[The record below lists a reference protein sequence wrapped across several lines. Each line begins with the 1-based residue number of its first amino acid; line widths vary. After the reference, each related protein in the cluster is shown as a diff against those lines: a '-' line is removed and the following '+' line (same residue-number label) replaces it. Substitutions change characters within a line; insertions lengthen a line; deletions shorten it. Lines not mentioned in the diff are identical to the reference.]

1 MKTIALLGQ
10 PNSGKSTLFNALT
23 GSRQHVGNWPGK
35 TVEKAEGFFSQGE
48 DVYRVI
54 DLPGSYGLTAN
65 SAEEIVTRDFI
76 EHGNPDL
83 VCIIVDASQ
92 LERSLYM
99 LADFAGIKIPVML
112 VLNMMDV
119 AEQKGKKIDV
129 EKLERVLNI
138 PVLGFVAAET
148 ESYPRFFET
157 LDRAVKKTAMMSSE
171 KIREV
176 VEKSAADIDAGNA
189 NGAAESRGV
198 SLIAK
203 IERLLDGMDFGNRDS
218 FWIASKLLEN
228 DSLVKAEVE
237 SAIATDRW
245 NQIKKIL
252 DEKGAEGGLVT
263 GEAKYRF
270 ISDVLRGVSLEK
282 DDVKHLSKFDRIAT
296 HRIWGKLVAFFI
308 LVITLAVSM
317 TIATPVIMG
326 AFAMQGAI
334 APHVN
339 ELCAS
344 FGLWPSVASFI
355 NGVIV
360 DGLAVTIAM
369 ISFVF
374 AILVTFGLMED
385 TGYLARS
392 SFVFDSWLSRL
403 GLHGKAFMPLV
414 SGLACTGGAVCGT
427 RVLDTRG
434 QRLFAMTL
442 LWSIPCGAKVSV
454 VLFLAS
460 VFFGSAAPL
469 FGLVYVAL
477 IFASF
482 WLSAKFFGNRL
493 VPVNERV
500 GMIMELPPY
509 HKPHWKNLMKSVGR
523 NVWQVFKKA
532 IVVIWLISFVFWA
545 VSYSSDGLVTHSL
558 LYRIGGVI
566 EPFTQI
572 FGMRWQLFISYLGG
586 VFSKE
591 ASLGVMSVVF
601 SSTSDAFSLVSR
613 NAAGANLGEMMRA
626 VVSVP
631 EALAFIF
638 ASMFNVPCVLAMGTT
653 YRETHS
659 VKWTAAIAGY
669 YFAISLG
676 LAFIVYHIALWVI

>member
-23 GSRQHVGNWPGK
+23 GSHQHVGNWPGK
-35 TVEKAEGFFSQGE
+35 TVERAEGFFTFEE
-48 DVYRVI
+48 DVYRVV

-65 SAEEIVTRDFI
+65 SAEEVVTRNFV
-76 EHGNPDL
+76 EYGNADI

-99 LADFAGIKIPVML
+99 LADFAGIERPVML

-129 EKLERVLNI
+129 QKIQNLLNI
-138 PVLGFVAAET
+138 PVLGFTA
-148 ESYPRFFET
+148 SNLDGYSKFFET
-157 LDRAVKKTAMMSSE
+157 LKNAIEKPAKISSA
-171 KIREV
+171 KIREIALANASKTDDGENASGGRESSPV
-176 VEKSAADIDAGNA
+176 VALE
-189 NGAAESRGV
+189 E
-198 SLIAK
+198 
-203 IERLLDGMDFGNRDS
+203 LLDGLDFGNREK
-218 FWIASKLLEN
+218 FWIVSKLLEN
-228 DSLVKAEVE
+228 DALVCAEVKAAVKSELWREIQNV
-237 SAIATDRW
+237 
-245 NQIKKIL
+245 L
-252 DEKGAEGGLVT
+252 DAEGSNGGLVT

-270 ISDVLRGVSLEK
+270 ISETLREVAAASEK
-282 DDVKHLSKFDRIAT
+282 TAKLSRFDKIAT
-296 HRIWGKLVAFFI
+296 HRIWGKFVAFFI

-317 TIATPVIMG
+317 TIAVPIIMG
-326 AFAMQGAI
+326 
-334 APHVN
+334 
-339 ELCAS
+339 S
-344 FGLWPSVASFI
+344 FGLQGVVEPLVNNVLGSWPAIASFV
-355 NGVIV
+355 NSVIV
-360 DGLAVTIAM
+360 GGLAVTVAM
-369 ISFVF
+369 VGFVF

-392 SFVFDSWLSRL
+392 SYVFDSWLSRL

-434 QRLFAMTL
+434 QRLFAMVL
-442 LWSIPCGAKVSV
+442 LWSIPCGSKVAV

-469 FGLVYVAL
+469 FGIIYVAL

-482 WLSAKFFGNRL
+482 WLSSRLFGSKL

-509 HKPHWKNLMKSVGR
+509 HKPHWKILMKTVGR
-523 NVWQVFKKA
+523 NTWEVFKKA
-532 IVVIWLISFVFWA
+532 IIVIWLISFVFW
-545 VSYSSDGLVTHSL
+545 VLSYSRDGLVAHSL
-558 LYRIGGVI
+558 LYRIGNFI

-572 FGMRWQLFISYLGG
+572 FGMRWQLFISYIGG
-586 VFSKE
+586 IFSKE

-601 SSTSDAFSLVSR
+601 SSSSDAFSLIAR

-626 VVSVP
+626 AVSLP

-638 ASMFNVPCVLAMGTT
+638 ASMFNVPCVLTMGTT
-653 YRETHS
+653 YRETRS
-659 VKWTAAIAGY
+659 AKWTAAIAGY

-676 LAFIVYHIALWVI
+676 LAFIVYHIALWAI

>member
-23 GSRQHVGNWPGK
+23 GSHQHVGNWPGK
-35 TVEKAEGFFSQGE
+35 TVERAEGYFTFDE
-48 DVYRVI
+48 EVYRVV

-65 SAEEIVTRDFI
+65 SAEEVVTRNFV
-76 EHGNPDL
+76 ENGNADL

-99 LADFAGIKIPVML
+99 LADFAGIERPVML

-129 EKLERVLNI
+129 QKLERLLNI
-138 PVLGFVAAET
+138 PVLGFVAADT
-148 ESYPRFFET
+148 DCYSRFFET
-157 LDRAVKKTAMMSSE
+157 LKRATEKPAKISSE
-171 KIREV
+171 MIRKIAIADVNENVAKDRESSPV
-176 VEKSAADIDAGNA
+176 VALEK
-189 NGAAESRGV
+189 
-198 SLIAK
+198 
-203 IERLLDGMDFGNRDS
+203 LLDGLDFGNREK
-218 FWIASKLLEN
+218 FWMVSKLLEN
-228 DSLVKAEVE
+228 DSLVCAEIKSSVAFE
-237 SAIATDRW
+237 HW

-252 DEKGAEGGLVT
+252 NDEGSNGGLIT

-270 ISDVLRGVSLEK
+270 IADTLREVSSSIEK
-282 DDVKHLSKFDRIAT
+282 STKLSRFDKLAT
-296 HRIWGKLVAFFI
+296 HRIWGKFVAFFI

-317 TIATPVIMG
+317 TIATPVILG
-326 AFAMQGAI
+326 CFAAQGGV
-334 APHVN
+334 APHV
-339 ELCAS
+339 EAICAS
-344 FGLWPSVASFI
+344 LGLWPLVASFI
-355 NGVIV
+355 NGVLV
-360 DGLAVTIAM
+360 SGLSVTIAM
-369 ISFVF
+369 MAFVF
-374 AILVTFGLMED
+374 SILVTFGLMED

-392 SFVFDSWLSRL
+392 SYVFDSWLSRL

-460 VFFGSAAPL
+460 VFFGSSAPL
-469 FGLVYVAL
+469 FGLIYVAL
-477 IFASF
+477 IFGSF
-482 WLSAKFFGNRL
+482 WLSAKIFGNKL
-493 VPVNERV
+493 VPVDERV

-509 HKPHWKNLMKSVGR
+509 HKPHWKILMKTVGR
-523 NVWQVFKKA
+523 NVWEVFKKA
-532 IVVIWLISFVFWA
+532 IVVIWLISFIFWA
-545 VSYSSDGLVTHSL
+545 ISYSSDGLVTHSL
-558 LYRIGGVI
+558 LYRIGGLI

-586 VFSKE
+586 IFSKE

-601 SSTSDAFSLVSR
+601 SSSSDAFSLVAR
-613 NAAGANLGEMMRA
+613 NAAAENLGEVLRA
-626 VVSVP
+626 AVSIP

-653 YRETHS
+653 YRETRS

-676 LAFIVYHIALWVI
+676 LAFIVYHIALWVL

>member
-1 MKTIALLGQ
+1 MRTIALLGQ

-23 GSRQHVGNWPGK
+23 GSHQHVGNWPGK
-35 TVEKAEGFFSQGE
+35 TVERAEGFFTQGE
-48 DVYRVI
+48 ELYRVV

-65 SAEEIVTRDFI
+65 SAEEVVTRTYI
-76 EHGNPDL
+76 EHGYADL
-83 VCIIVDASQ
+83 VCIIVDAAQ

-99 LADFAGIKIPVML
+99 LADFAGVKSPVML

-129 EKLERVLNI
+129 EKIEKLLDI
-138 PVLGFVAAET
+138 PVLGFTASDLEG
-148 ESYPRFFET
+148 YPKFFET
-157 LDRAVKKTAMMSSE
+157 LNRALEKKATISSD
-171 KIREV
+171 KIRDI
-176 VEKSAADIDAGNA
+176 VEREGDKAGVA
-189 NGAAESRGV
+189 NLKKLEN
-198 SLIAK
+198 LIANMK
-203 IERLLDGMDFGNRDS
+203 FGNREK
-218 FWIASKLLEN
+218 FWMASKLLEN
-228 DSLVKAEVE
+228 DSLVRSEVE
-237 SAIATDRW
+237 TAVTPEHW
-245 NQIKKIL
+245 NEIKEIL
-252 DEKGAEGGLVT
+252 DSEGTDGGLLT

-270 ISDVLRGVSLEK
+270 VSEVLQDASSNDEK
-282 DDVKHLSKFDRIAT
+282 SVKLSRFDKIAT
-296 HRIWGKLVAFFI
+296 HRIWGKIVAFFI

-317 TIATPVIMG
+317 MIAVPI
-326 AFAMQGAI
+326 I
-334 APHVN
+334 AS
-339 ELCAS
+339 C
-344 FGLWPSVASFI
+344 FGLQSVAEPLVVKMCESLGWWPSVASFV
-355 NGVIV
+355 NSVVIG
-360 DGLAVTIAM
+360 GLAVTVAM
-369 ISFVF
+369 MGFVF

-392 SFVFDSWLSRL
+392 SYVFDSWLSRL

-434 QRLFAMTL
+434 QRLFAMVL
-442 LWSIPCGAKVSV
+442 LWSIPCGSKVAV

-469 FGLVYVAL
+469 FGLIYVAL

-482 WLSAKFFGNRL
+482 WLSSKLFGNKL
-493 VPVNERV
+493 MPVKERV

-509 HKPHWKNLMKSVGR
+509 HKPHWKILMKTVAR
-523 NVWQVFKKA
+523 NVWAVFKKA
-532 IVVIWLISFVFWA
+532 ILVIWVVSFIFWL
-545 VSYSSDGLVTHSL
+545 VSYSKDGNVEHSV
-558 LYRIGGVI
+558 LYTIGNAI

-572 FGMRWQLFISYLGG
+572 FGMRWQLFISYIGG
-586 VFSKE
+586 IFSKE

-601 SSTSDAFSLVSR
+601 ASTNDAFSLVSR

-626 VVSVP
+626 VVSLP

-638 ASMFNVPCVLAMGTT
+638 ASMFNIPCVLAMGTT

-659 VKWTAAIAGY
+659 LKWLLTITGY

-676 LAFIVYHIALWVI
+676 LAFIVYHIALWVL

>member
-23 GSRQHVGNWPGK
+23 GSHQHVGNWPGK
-35 TVEKAEGFFSQGE
+35 TVERAEGYFTFDE
-48 DVYRVI
+48 EVYRVV

-65 SAEEIVTRDFI
+65 SAEEVVTRNFV
-76 EHGNPDL
+76 EQGNADI

-99 LADFAGIKIPVML
+99 LADFAGIERPVML

-129 EKLERVLNI
+129 LKIQSLLNI
-138 PVLGFVAAET
+138 PVLGFTA
-148 ESYPRFFET
+148 SNLKGYSNFFNT
-157 LDRAVKKTAMMSSE
+157 LKRAIEKPSKISSE
-171 KIREV
+171 KIREKALANV
-176 VEKSAADIDAGNA
+176 SDSRESSPVLKLEK
-189 NGAAESRGV
+189 
-198 SLIAK
+198 
-203 IERLLDGMDFGNRDS
+203 LLECLDFGNREK
-218 FWIASKLLEN
+218 FWIVSKLLEN
-228 DSLVKAEVE
+228 DALVSAEVE
-237 SAIATDRW
+237 TTVSSELWRG
-245 NQIKKIL
+245 IKKVL
-252 DEKGAEGGLVT
+252 DDEGSNGGLIT

-270 ISDVLRGVSLEK
+270 ISETLREVASAGGKTVT
-282 DDVKHLSKFDRIAT
+282 LSRFDKMAT
-296 HRIWGKLVAFFI
+296 HRIWGKFVAFFI

-317 TIATPVIMG
+317 TIAVPIIMG
-326 AFAMQGAI
+326 
-334 APHVN
+334 
-339 ELCAS
+339 C
-344 FGLWPSVASFI
+344 FGLQGVVEPLVNNALGAWPAVSSFV
-355 NGVIV
+355 NSVIV
-360 DGLAVTIAM
+360 GGLAVTVAM
-369 ISFVF
+369 MGFVF

-392 SFVFDSWLSRL
+392 SYVFDSWLSRL

-434 QRLFAMTL
+434 QRLFAMVL
-442 LWSIPCGAKVSV
+442 LWSIPCGSKVAV

-469 FGLVYVAL
+469 FGVIYVAL

-482 WLSAKFFGNRL
+482 WISSKLFGNKL
-493 VPVNERV
+493 MPVNERV

-509 HKPHWKNLMKSVGR
+509 HKPHWKILLKTVCR
-523 NVWQVFKKA
+523 NVWEVFKKA
-532 IVVIWLISFVFWA
+532 IIVIWSISLVFWIL
-545 VSYSSDGLVTHSL
+545 SYSTDGLVAHSL
-558 LYRIGGVI
+558 LYRIGNFI

-601 SSTSDAFSLVSR
+601 SSSTDAFSLIAR
-613 NAAGANLGEMMRA
+613 NEAGANLGEMMRA
-626 VVSVP
+626 AVSLP

-638 ASMFNVPCVLAMGTT
+638 ASMFNVPCVLTMGTT

-659 VKWTAAIAGY
+659 LKWTAAIAGY

-676 LAFIVYHIALWVI
+676 LAFIVYHIALWVL

>member
-1 MKTIALLGQ
+1 MRTIALLGQ

-23 GSRQHVGNWPGK
+23 GSHQHVGNWPGK
-35 TVEKAEGFFSQGE
+35 TVERAEGFFTQGE
-48 DVYRVI
+48 ELYRVV

-65 SAEEIVTRDFI
+65 SAEEVVTRTYI
-76 EHGNPDL
+76 EHGYADL
-83 VCIIVDASQ
+83 VCIIVDAAQ

-99 LADFAGIKIPVML
+99 LADFAGVKSPVML

-129 EKLERVLNI
+129 EKIEKLLDI
-138 PVLGFVAAET
+138 PVLGFTASDLEG
-148 ESYPRFFET
+148 YPKFFET
-157 LDRAVKKTAMMSSE
+157 LNRALEKKATISSDRIRDIVEREGDKAGVANLKKLE
-171 KIREV
+171 
-176 VEKSAADIDAGNA
+176 N
-189 NGAAESRGV
+189 
-198 SLIAK
+198 LIANMK
-203 IERLLDGMDFGNRDS
+203 FGNREK
-218 FWIASKLLEN
+218 FWMASKLLEN
-228 DSLVKAEVE
+228 DSLVRSEVE
-237 SAIATDRW
+237 TAVTPEHW
-245 NQIKKIL
+245 NEIKGIL
-252 DEKGAEGGLVT
+252 DSEGTDGGLLI

-270 ISDVLRGVSLEK
+270 VSEVLQDASSNDEK
-282 DDVKHLSKFDRIAT
+282 PVKLSRFDKIAT
-296 HRIWGKLVAFFI
+296 HRIWGKFVAFFI
-308 LVITLAVSM
+308 LVFTLAVSM
-317 TIATPVIMG
+317 MIAVPIIMG
-326 AFAMQGAI
+326 
-334 APHVN
+334 
-339 ELCAS
+339 C
-344 FGLWPSVASFI
+344 FGLQSVAEPYVVKMCESLGWWPSVASFV
-355 NGVIV
+355 NSVVIG
-360 DGLAVTIAM
+360 GLAVTVAM
-369 ISFVF
+369 MGFVF

-392 SFVFDSWLSRL
+392 SYVFDSWLSRL

-434 QRLFAMTL
+434 QRLFAMVL
-442 LWSIPCGAKVSV
+442 LWSIPCGSKVAV

-469 FGLVYVAL
+469 FGLIYVAL

-482 WLSAKFFGNRL
+482 WLSSKLFGNKL
-493 VPVNERV
+493 MPVKERV

-509 HKPHWKNLMKSVGR
+509 HKPHWKILMKTVAR
-523 NVWQVFKKA
+523 NVWAVFKKA
-532 IVVIWLISFVFWA
+532 ILVIWVVSFIFWL
-545 VSYSSDGLVTHSL
+545 VSYSKDGNVEHSV
-558 LYRIGGVI
+558 LYTIGNAI

-601 SSTSDAFSLVSR
+601 ASTNDAFSLVSR

-626 VVSVP
+626 VVSLP

-638 ASMFNVPCVLAMGTT
+638 ASMFNVPCVLTMGTT

-659 VKWTAAIAGY
+659 FKWLLAIAGY

-676 LAFIVYHIALWVI
+676 LAFVVYHIALWVL

>member
-1 MKTIALLGQ
+1 MRTIALLGQ

-23 GSRQHVGNWPGK
+23 GSHQHVGNWPGK
-35 TVEKAEGFFSQGE
+35 TVERAEGFFTQGE
-48 DVYRVI
+48 ELYRVV

-65 SAEEIVTRDFI
+65 SAEEVVTRNFV
-76 EHGNPDL
+76 EHGNADI

-99 LADFAGIKIPVML
+99 LADFAGVKSPVML

-129 EKLERVLNI
+129 QKIEKLLNI
-138 PVLGFVAAET
+138 PVLGFTAANLDD
-148 ESYPRFFET
+148 YPKFFET
-157 LDRAVKKTAMMSSE
+157 LNRALVKKATISSD
-171 KIREV
+171 KIRDI
-176 VEKSAADIDAGNA
+176 VEREGGKSRVENLKKLED
-189 NGAAESRGV
+189 
-198 SLIAK
+198 LIASLK
-203 IERLLDGMDFGNRDS
+203 FDNRER
-218 FWIASKLLEN
+218 FWVASKLLEN
-228 DSLVKAEVE
+228 DSLVRSEVE
-237 SAIATDRW
+237 TAVTPEHW
-245 NQIKKIL
+245 KQIKEIL
-252 DEKGAEGGLVT
+252 DAEGADGGLLT

-270 ISDVLRGVSLEK
+270 VSEVLRDASEGEEK
-282 DDVKHLSKFDRIAT
+282 SMKLSRFDKIAT
-296 HRIWGKLVAFFI
+296 HRIWGKIVAFFI
-308 LVITLAVSM
+308 LVLTLAVSM
-317 TIATPVIMG
+317 MIAVPI
-326 AFAMQGAI
+326 I
-334 APHVN
+334 AS
-339 ELCAS
+339 C
-344 FGLWPSVASFI
+344 FGLQHVAEPLVVQMCEKFGWWPSVASFI
-355 NGVIV
+355 NGVIIG
-360 DGLAVTIAM
+360 GLSVTVAM
-369 ISFVF
+369 MGFVF

-392 SFVFDSWLSRL
+392 SYVFDSWLSRL

-434 QRLFAMTL
+434 QRLFAMVL
-442 LWSIPCGAKVSV
+442 LWSIPCGSKVAV

-469 FGLVYVAL
+469 FGVIYVAL

-482 WLSAKFFGNRL
+482 WVSSKLFGNKL
-493 VPVNERV
+493 MPVNERV

-509 HKPHWKNLMKSVGR
+509 HKPHWKILMKTVVR
-523 NVWQVFKKA
+523 NVWEVFKKA
-532 IVVIWLISFVFWA
+532 IVVIWLISFIFW
-545 VSYSSDGLVTHSL
+545 VLSYSRDGLVVHSL
-558 LYRIGGVI
+558 LYRIGNFI

-601 SSTSDAFSLVSR
+601 SSSNDAFSLIAR
-613 NAAGANLGEMMRA
+613 NEAGANLGEMMRA
-626 VVSVP
+626 VVSLP

-638 ASMFNVPCVLAMGTT
+638 ASMFNVPCVLTMGTT
-653 YRETHS
+653 YRETRS
-659 VKWTAAIAGY
+659 AKWTAAIAGY

-676 LAFIVYHIALWVI
+676 LAFIVYHIALWVL

>member
-1 MKTIALLGQ
+1 MRTIALLGQ

-23 GSRQHVGNWPGK
+23 GSHQHVGNWPGK
-35 TVEKAEGFFSQGE
+35 TVERAEGFFTQGE
-48 DVYRVI
+48 ELYRVV

-65 SAEEIVTRDFI
+65 SAEEVVTRTYI
-76 EHGNPDL
+76 EHGYADL
-83 VCIIVDASQ
+83 VCIIVDAAQ

-99 LADFAGIKIPVML
+99 LADFAGVKSPVML

-129 EKLERVLNI
+129 EKIEKLLSV
-138 PVLGFVAAET
+138 PVLGFTA
-148 ESYPRFFET
+148 SDLDGYPKFFET
-157 LDRAVKKTAMMSSE
+157 LNRAIEKKATISSD
-171 KIREV
+171 KIRDI
-176 VEKSAADIDAGNA
+176 VEREGDKAGVA
-189 NGAAESRGV
+189 NLKKLEN
-198 SLIAK
+198 LIANMK
-203 IERLLDGMDFGNRDS
+203 FGNREK
-218 FWIASKLLEN
+218 FWMASKLLEN
-228 DSLVKAEVE
+228 DSLVRSEVE
-237 SAIATDRW
+237 AAVTPEHW
-245 NQIKKIL
+245 NEIKVIL
-252 DEKGAEGGLVT
+252 DSEGTDGGLLT

-270 ISDVLRGVSLEK
+270 VSEVLRDASSSCEKAMSL
-282 DDVKHLSKFDRIAT
+282 SRFDKIAT
-296 HRIWGKLVAFFI
+296 HRIWGKFVAFFI

-317 TIATPVIMG
+317 MIAVPIIMG
-326 AFAMQGAI
+326 
-334 APHVN
+334 
-339 ELCAS
+339 C
-344 FGLWPSVASFI
+344 FGLQGVAEPLVVKMCESLGWWPSVASFI
-355 NGVIV
+355 NSVIV
-360 DGLAVTIAM
+360 GGLAVTVAM
-369 ISFVF
+369 MGFVF

-392 SFVFDSWLSRL
+392 SYVFDSWLSRL

-434 QRLFAMTL
+434 QRLFAMVL
-442 LWSIPCGAKVSV
+442 LWSIPCGSKVAV
-454 VLFLAS
+454 ILFLAS

-469 FGLVYVAL
+469 FGLIYVAL

-482 WLSAKFFGNRL
+482 WLSSKLFGNKL
-493 VPVNERV
+493 MPVKERV

-509 HKPHWKNLMKSVGR
+509 HKPHWKILMKTVAR
-523 NVWQVFKKA
+523 NVWAVFKKA
-532 IVVIWLISFVFWA
+532 ILVIWVVSFIFWL
-545 VSYSSDGLVTHSL
+545 VSYSKDGNVEHSV
-558 LYRIGGVI
+558 LYTIGNAI

-601 SSTSDAFSLVSR
+601 ASTNDAFSLVSR

-626 VVSVP
+626 VVTIP

-638 ASMFNVPCVLAMGTT
+638 ASMFNIPCVLAMGTT

-659 VKWTAAIAGY
+659 LKWLLTITGY

-676 LAFIVYHIALWVI
+676 LAFIVYHIALWVL

>member
-1 MKTIALLGQ
+1 MRTIALLGQ

-23 GSRQHVGNWPGK
+23 GSHQHVGNWPGK
-35 TVEKAEGFFSQGE
+35 TVERAEGYFTFDE
-48 DVYRVI
+48 EVYRVV

-65 SAEEIVTRDFI
+65 SAEEVVTRNFV
-76 EHGNPDL
+76 EQGNADI

-99 LADFAGIKIPVML
+99 LADFAGIERPVML

-119 AEQKGKKIDV
+119 AEQRGKKIDV
-129 EKLERVLNI
+129 QKIQSLLNI
-138 PVLGFVAAET
+138 PVLGFTASNLEGY
-148 ESYPRFFET
+148 SNFFDT
-157 LDRAVKKTAMMSSE
+157 LKRAVEKPAKISST
-171 KIREV
+171 KIREIALANV
-176 VEKSAADIDAGNA
+176 SDGRESSPILKLEK
-189 NGAAESRGV
+189 
-198 SLIAK
+198 
-203 IERLLDGMDFGNRDS
+203 LLDYLDFGNREK
-218 FWIASKLLEN
+218 FWIVSKLLEN
-228 DSLVKAEVE
+228 DVLVCAEVKA
-237 SAIATDRW
+237 AINPELWREIQ
-245 NQIKKIL
+245 NVL
-252 DEKGAEGGLVT
+252 EAEGSNGGLIT

-270 ISDVLRGVSLEK
+270 ISETLREVALAGEK
-282 DDVKHLSKFDRIAT
+282 TVKLSRFDKMAT
-296 HRIWGKLVAFFI
+296 HRIWGKFVAFFI
-308 LVITLAVSM
+308 LVLTLAVSM
-317 TIATPVIMG
+317 MIAVPIIASCFG
-326 AFAMQGAI
+326 LQGVVG
-334 APHVN
+334 PFVN
-339 ELCAS
+339 QACELL
-344 FGLWPSVASFI
+344 GLWPAVASFV
-355 NGVIV
+355 NSVIV
-360 DGLAVTIAM
+360 GGLAVTVAM
-369 ISFVF
+369 MGFVF

-392 SFVFDSWLSRL
+392 SYVFDSWLSRL

-434 QRLFAMTL
+434 QRLFAMVL
-442 LWSIPCGAKVSV
+442 LWSIPCGSKVAV

-469 FGLVYVAL
+469 FGVVYVAL

-482 WLSAKFFGNRL
+482 WISSKLFGNKL
-493 VPVNERV
+493 MPVNERV

-509 HKPHWKNLMKSVGR
+509 HKPHWKILLKTVCR
-523 NVWQVFKKA
+523 NVWEVFKKA
-532 IVVIWLISFVFWA
+532 IIVIWSISFVFWLL
-545 VSYSSDGLVTHSL
+545 SYSKDGLVAHSL
-558 LYRIGGVI
+558 LYHIGNFI

-601 SSTSDAFSLVSR
+601 SSSTDAFSLIAR
-613 NAAGANLGEMMRA
+613 NEAGANLGEMMRA
-626 VVSVP
+626 AVSLP

-638 ASMFNVPCVLAMGTT
+638 ASMFNVPCVLTMGTT

-659 VKWTAAIAGY
+659 LKWTAAIAGY

-676 LAFIVYHIALWVI
+676 LAFIVYHIALWVL

>member
-1 MKTIALLGQ
+1 MRTIALLGQ

-23 GSRQHVGNWPGK
+23 GSHQHVGNWPGK
-35 TVEKAEGFFSQGE
+35 TVERAEGFFTQGE
-48 DVYRVI
+48 ELYRVV

-65 SAEEIVTRDFI
+65 SAEEMVTRTYI
-76 EHGNPDL
+76 EHGYADL
-83 VCIIVDASQ
+83 VCIIVDAAQ

-99 LADFAGIKIPVML
+99 LADFAGVKSPVML

-129 EKLERVLNI
+129 EKIEKFLNI
-138 PVLGFVAAET
+138 PVLGFTA
-148 ESYPRFFET
+148 SDLDGYPKFFET
-157 LDRAVKKTAMMSSE
+157 LNRAIERKATISSDCIRRLVVE
-171 KIREV
+171 NAETKDVAVVENLESLITNFKLGIRE
-176 VEKSAADIDAGNA
+176 
-189 NGAAESRGV
+189 R
-198 SLIAK
+198 
-203 IERLLDGMDFGNRDS
+203 
-218 FWIASKLLEN
+218 FWIVSKLLEN
-228 DSLVKAEVE
+228 DSLVCFEVRNAVGKE
-237 SAIATDRW
+237 RW
-245 NQIKKIL
+245 SEIQKIL
-252 DEKGAEGGLVT
+252 DEKGTDGGLLT

-270 ISDVLRGVSLEK
+270 VSEILRDASSSCEKTVSL
-282 DDVKHLSKFDRIAT
+282 SRFDRIAT
-296 HRIWGKLVAFFI
+296 HRIWGKFVAFFI
-308 LVITLAVSM
+308 LVITLAMSM
-317 TIATPVIMG
+317 MIAVPIIMG
-326 AFAMQGAI
+326 
-334 APHVN
+334 
-339 ELCAS
+339 C
-344 FGLWPSVASFI
+344 FGLQSAAEPYVVRMCESLGWWPSVASFV
-355 NGVIV
+355 NSVIIG
-360 DGLAVTIAM
+360 GLAVTVAM
-369 ISFVF
+369 MGFVF

-392 SFVFDSWLSRL
+392 SYVFDSWLSRL
-403 GLHGKAFMPLV
+403 GLHGKAFMPLL

-434 QRLFAMTL
+434 QRLFAMVL
-442 LWSIPCGAKVSV
+442 LWSIPCGSKVAV

-469 FGLVYVAL
+469 FGLIYVAM

-482 WLSAKFFGNRL
+482 WLSSKLFGNKL
-493 VPVNERV
+493 MPINERV

-509 HKPHWKNLMKSVGR
+509 HKPHWKILMKTVAR
-523 NVWQVFKKA
+523 NVWAVFKKA
-532 IVVIWLISFVFWA
+532 IMVIWFVSFIFWL
-545 VSYSSDGLVTHSL
+545 VSYSKDGNVEHSV
-558 LYRIGGVI
+558 LYTIGNAI

-601 SSTSDAFSLVSR
+601 ASTNDAFSLVSR

-626 VVSVP
+626 VVSLP

-638 ASMFNVPCVLAMGTT
+638 ASMFNIPCVLAMGTT

-659 VKWTAAIAGY
+659 LKWLLTIAGY

-676 LAFIVYHIALWVI
+676 LAFIVYHIALWVL

>member
-23 GSRQHVGNWPGK
+23 GSHQHVGNWPGK
-35 TVEKAEGFFSQGE
+35 TVERAEGFFTYDE
-48 DVYRVI
+48 ELFRIV

-65 SAEEIVTRDFI
+65 SAEEVVTRNFV
-76 EHGNPDL
+76 EHGNADL

-99 LADFAGIKIPVML
+99 LADFAGIERPVML

-129 EKLERVLNI
+129 QKIQNLLNI
-138 PVLGFVAAET
+138 PVLGFTASNLEGY
-148 ESYPRFFET
+148 SKFFET
-157 LDRAVKKTAMMSSE
+157 LKNAIEKPAKISSA
-171 KIREV
+171 KIREIALANASKTDDGKNASDCRESSPISKL
-176 VEKSAADIDAGNA
+176 EK
-189 NGAAESRGV
+189 
-198 SLIAK
+198 
-203 IERLLDGMDFGNRDS
+203 LLEGFDFGLREK
-218 FWIASKLLEN
+218 FWMVSKLLEN
-228 DSLVKAEVE
+228 DVLVCAEVKA
-237 SAIATDRW
+237 AAKTDVW
-245 NQIKKIL
+245 GKIQKVL
-252 DEKGAEGGLVT
+252 DDEGSNGGLIT

-270 ISDVLRGVSLEK
+270 ISETLREVTSAAEK
-282 DDVKHLSKFDRIAT
+282 IAKLSRFDKIAT
-296 HRIWGKLVAFFI
+296 HRIWGKFVAFFI

-317 TIATPVIMG
+317 TIAVPIIMG
-326 AFAMQGAI
+326 
-334 APHVN
+334 
-339 ELCAS
+339 C
-344 FGLWPSVASFI
+344 FGLQGIVEPLVNNALGAWPAVASFV
-355 NGVIV
+355 NSVIV
-360 DGLAVTIAM
+360 GGLAVTVAM
-369 ISFVF
+369 VGFVF

-392 SFVFDSWLSRL
+392 SYVFDSWLSCL

-434 QRLFAMTL
+434 QRLFAMVL
-442 LWSIPCGAKVSV
+442 LWSIPCGSKVAV

-469 FGLVYVAL
+469 FGIIYVAL

-482 WLSAKFFGNRL
+482 WLSAKLFGHKL

-509 HKPHWKNLMKSVGR
+509 HKPHWKILMKTVGR
-523 NVWQVFKKA
+523 NTWEVFKKA
-532 IVVIWLISFVFWA
+532 IIVIWLISFVFW
-545 VSYSSDGLVTHSL
+545 VLSYSSDGLVAHSL
-558 LYRIGGVI
+558 LYRIGNFI

-572 FGMRWQLFISYLGG
+572 FGMRWQLFISYIGG
-586 VFSKE
+586 IFSKE

-601 SSTSDAFSLVSR
+601 SSSSDAFSLIAR

-626 VVSVP
+626 AVSLP

-638 ASMFNVPCVLAMGTT
+638 ASMFNVPCVLTMGTT
-653 YRETHS
+653 YRETRS
-659 VKWTAAIAGY
+659 AKWTAAIAGY

-676 LAFIVYHIALWVI
+676 LAFIVYHIALWAI

>member
-1 MKTIALLGQ
+1 MRTIALLGQ

-23 GSRQHVGNWPGK
+23 GSHQHVGNWPGK
-35 TVEKAEGFFSQGE
+35 TVERAEGFFTQGE
-48 DVYRVI
+48 ELYRVV

-65 SAEEIVTRDFI
+65 SAEEVVTRTYI
-76 EHGNPDL
+76 EHGYADL
-83 VCIIVDASQ
+83 VCIIVDAAQ

-99 LADFAGIKIPVML
+99 LADFAGVKSPVML

-129 EKLERVLNI
+129 EKIEKLLDI
-138 PVLGFVAAET
+138 PVLGFTASDLEG
-148 ESYPRFFET
+148 YPKFFET
-157 LDRAVKKTAMMSSE
+157 LNRAIEKKATISSD
-171 KIREV
+171 KIRDI
-176 VEKSAADIDAGNA
+176 VEREGDKAGVA
-189 NGAAESRGV
+189 NLKKLEN
-198 SLIAK
+198 LIANMK
-203 IERLLDGMDFGNRDS
+203 FGNREK
-218 FWIASKLLEN
+218 FWMASKLLEN
-228 DSLVKAEVE
+228 DSLVRSEVE
-237 SAIATDRW
+237 TAVTPEQW
-245 NQIKKIL
+245 NEIKEIL
-252 DEKGAEGGLVT
+252 DSEGTDGGLLT

-270 ISDVLRGVSLEK
+270 VSEVLQDASSNDEK
-282 DDVKHLSKFDRIAT
+282 PVKLSRFDKIAT
-296 HRIWGKLVAFFI
+296 HRIWGKFVAFFI
-308 LVITLAVSM
+308 LVITLAMSM
-317 TIATPVIMG
+317 MIAVPIIMG
-326 AFAMQGAI
+326 
-334 APHVN
+334 
-339 ELCAS
+339 C
-344 FGLWPSVASFI
+344 FGLQSVAEPYVVKMCESLGWWPSVASFV
-355 NGVIV
+355 NSVVIG
-360 DGLAVTIAM
+360 GLAVTVAM
-369 ISFVF
+369 MGFVF

-392 SFVFDSWLSRL
+392 SYVFDSWLSRL

-434 QRLFAMTL
+434 QRLFAMVL
-442 LWSIPCGAKVSV
+442 LWSIPCGSKVAV

-469 FGLVYVAL
+469 FGLIYVAL

-482 WLSAKFFGNRL
+482 WLSSKLFGNKL
-493 VPVNERV
+493 MPVKERV

-509 HKPHWKNLMKSVGR
+509 HKPHWKILMKTVAR
-523 NVWQVFKKA
+523 NVWAVFKKA
-532 IVVIWLISFVFWA
+532 ILVIWVVSFIFWL
-545 VSYSSDGLVTHSL
+545 VSYSKDGNVEHSV
-558 LYRIGGVI
+558 LYTIGNAI

-601 SSTSDAFSLVSR
+601 ASTNDAFSLVSR

-626 VVSVP
+626 VVSLP

-638 ASMFNVPCVLAMGTT
+638 ASMFNIPCVLAMGTT

-659 VKWTAAIAGY
+659 LKWLLTITGY

-676 LAFIVYHIALWVI
+676 LAFIVYHIALWVL

>member
-23 GSRQHVGNWPGK
+23 GSHQHVGNWPGK
-35 TVEKAEGFFSQGE
+35 TVERAEGFFTFDE
-48 DVYRVI
+48 EVYRVV

-65 SAEEIVTRDFI
+65 SAEEVVTRNFV
-76 EHGNPDL
+76 ENGNADL

-99 LADFAGIKIPVML
+99 LADFAGIERPVML

-129 EKLERVLNI
+129 QKLERLLNI
-138 PVLGFVAAET
+138 PVLGFVAADT
-148 ESYPRFFET
+148 DSYSRFFET
-157 LDRAVKKTAMMSSE
+157 LKRATEKPAKISSE
-171 KIREV
+171 MIRKIAIADVNENVAKDRESSPV
-176 VEKSAADIDAGNA
+176 VALEK
-189 NGAAESRGV
+189 
-198 SLIAK
+198 
-203 IERLLDGMDFGNRDS
+203 LLDGLDFGNREK
-218 FWIASKLLEN
+218 FWMVSKILEN
-228 DSLVKAEVE
+228 DSLVCAEIKSSVAFE
-237 SAIATDRW
+237 RW

-252 DEKGAEGGLVT
+252 NDEGSNGGLIT

-270 ISDVLRGVSLEK
+270 IADTLREVSSSIEK
-282 DDVKHLSKFDRIAT
+282 STKLSRFDKLAT
-296 HRIWGKLVAFFI
+296 HRIWGKFVAFFI

-317 TIATPVIMG
+317 TIATPVILG
-326 AFAMQGAI
+326 CFAAQGGV
-334 APHVN
+334 APHV
-339 ELCAS
+339 EAICAS
-344 FGLWPSVASFI
+344 LGLWPLVASFI
-355 NGVIV
+355 NGVLV
-360 DGLAVTIAM
+360 SGLSVTIAM
-369 ISFVF
+369 MAFVF
-374 AILVTFGLMED
+374 SILVTFGLMED

-392 SFVFDSWLSRL
+392 SYVFDSWLSRL

-460 VFFGSAAPL
+460 VFFGSSAPL
-469 FGLVYVAL
+469 FGLIYVAL
-477 IFASF
+477 IFGSF
-482 WLSAKFFGNRL
+482 WLSAKIFGNKL
-493 VPVNERV
+493 VPVDERV

-509 HKPHWKNLMKSVGR
+509 HKPHWKILMKTVGR
-523 NVWQVFKKA
+523 NVWEVFKKA
-532 IVVIWLISFVFWA
+532 IVVIWLISFIFWA
-545 VSYSSDGLVTHSL
+545 ISYSSDGLVTHSL
-558 LYRIGGVI
+558 LYRIGGLI

-586 VFSKE
+586 IFSKE

-601 SSTSDAFSLVSR
+601 SSSSDAFSLVAR
-613 NAAGANLGEMMRA
+613 NAAAENLGEMMRA
-626 VVSVP
+626 AVSLP

-638 ASMFNVPCVLAMGTT
+638 ASMFNVPCVLTMGTT
-653 YRETHS
+653 YRETRS
-659 VKWTAAIAGY
+659 AKWTAAIAGY

-676 LAFIVYHIALWVI
+676 LAFIVYHIALWAI

>member
-23 GSRQHVGNWPGK
+23 GSHQHVGNWPGK
-35 TVEKAEGFFSQGE
+35 TVERAEGFFSHGE
-48 DVYRVI
+48 ELYRVV

-65 SAEEIVTRDFI
+65 SAEEVVTRNFV
-76 EHGNPDL
+76 EHGNADI

-99 LADFAGIKIPVML
+99 LADFAGIERPVML

-129 EKLERVLNI
+129 QKIGKLLNI
-138 PVLGFVAAET
+138 PVLGFTA
-148 ESYPRFFET
+148 SDLDGYPVFFET
-157 LDRAVKKTAMMSSE
+157 LKNAIEKPSEISSE
-171 KIREV
+171 KIRELALASASEGRESSPV
-176 VEKSAADIDAGNA
+176 VVLEK
-189 NGAAESRGV
+189 
-198 SLIAK
+198 LI
-203 IERLLDGMDFGNRDS
+203 EGLNFGKREK
-218 FWIASKLLEN
+218 FWIVSKLLEN
-228 DSLVKAEVE
+228 DTLVCAEVE
-237 SAIATDRW
+237 AAVSPELWR
-245 NQIKKIL
+245 KIRNVL
-252 DEKGAEGGLVT
+252 DDEGPNGGLIT

-270 ISDVLRGVSLEK
+270 ISETLREVASAAAK
-282 DDVKHLSKFDRIAT
+282 TVKLSRFDKIAT
-296 HRIWGKLVAFFI
+296 HRIWGKFVAFFI

-317 TIATPVIMG
+317 MIAVPIIASCFG
-326 AFAMQGAI
+326 LQGVVEPLVVRAC
-334 APHVN
+334 
-339 ELCAS
+339 ESL
-344 FGLWPSVASFI
+344 GLWPAVSSFV
-355 NGVIV
+355 NSVIV
-360 DGLAVTIAM
+360 SGLAVTVAM
-369 ISFVF
+369 MGFVF

-392 SFVFDSWLSRL
+392 SYVFDSWLSRL

-434 QRLFAMTL
+434 QRLFAMVL

-469 FGLVYVAL
+469 FGLIYVAM

-482 WLSAKFFGNRL
+482 WVSSRFFGRKL
-493 VPVNERV
+493 VPVDERV

-509 HKPHWKNLMKSVGR
+509 HKPHWKILLKTVCR
-523 NVWQVFKKA
+523 NVWEVFKKA
-532 IVVIWLISFVFWA
+532 IFVIWLISLVFWIL
-545 VSYSSDGLVTHSL
+545 SYSRDGLVAHSL
-558 LYRIGGVI
+558 LYRIGNFI

-601 SSTSDAFSLVSR
+601 SSSTDAFSLIAR
-613 NAAGANLGEMMRA
+613 NEAGANLGEMMRA
-626 VVSVP
+626 AVSLP

-638 ASMFNVPCVLAMGTT
+638 ASMFNVPCVLTMGTT
-653 YRETHS
+653 YRETRS
-659 VKWTAAIAGY
+659 AKWTAAIAGY

-676 LAFIVYHIALWVI
+676 LAFIVYHIALWVL